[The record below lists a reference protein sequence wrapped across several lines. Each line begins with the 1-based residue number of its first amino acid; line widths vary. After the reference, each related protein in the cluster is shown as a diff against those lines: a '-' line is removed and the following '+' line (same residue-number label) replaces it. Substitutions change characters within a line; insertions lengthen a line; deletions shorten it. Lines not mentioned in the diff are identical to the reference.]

1 MAKDKPNVKKV
12 IHLMFSK
19 TKDFVLFSLTTLLLV
34 FFGVCILILLKGF
47 VDKVIV
53 LKDYTRISYYVVPI
67 LFSFILMFGTL
78 LFHSKNKSNIIA
90 NVSNELSKALF
101 TSILEGEMTNFET
114 NDLNRSVKKTIKNC
128 EYISSEYIGKNVL
141 ALIELICLLIGVAV
155 VAMISQAIFGLV
167 ILLLIPFF
175 ATFSKGLTFLV
186 NRSIN
191 NYNKSFANN
200 NQKIIDTYDNIKNV
214 KLLNGLTYEKEKF
227 DELNKD
233 FNKSLTMK
241 NISHEL
247 NNNAICAIFIG
258 LIYSIIVGVG
268 GLLDQN
274 GTIISAGTYV
284 LFTLLVPVI
293 IMITHKLIHLK
304 LKSANIE
311 LQLKDIEKILNI
323 RSEIKAEPI
332 NSLEEIQTIK
342 FKDVVVTEN
351 KVDVLNKLSFE
362 IKKGEKLGIYCVDQK
377 TKNLIFDL
385 MTRLA
390 RPNEGSIS
398 INNCD
403 LTKISTEYLRSL
415 IATIHR
421 DSNVFSDTI
430 LNNIC
435 YPTSF
440 DEYKYNDAL
449 YRSGLKADVTS
460 LPDKDQTLVS
470 KYDINEFNRR
480 IVYANAFY
488 KDAKIYLINESSAGL
503 NPALET
509 AMINEVHKLKNKIVI
524 IETDKPYLL
533 NKCDKI
539 LMVENGEELEF
550 GRYEDLIKTKS
561 SKFYKLIKNV
571 GSKKSKIG

>member
-304 LKSANIE
+304 LKSTNIE
-311 LQLKDIEKILNI
+311 LQLKDIEKIINI

-403 LTKISTEYLRSL
+403 LTKISPEYLRSL

-449 YRSGLKADVTS
+449 YRSGLKAEVAA

-470 KYDINEFNRR
+470 KYDINEFSRR

-539 LMVENGEELEF
+539 LMIENGEELEF